1 MSLTKAQLRAEIKT
15 ALSKLSDESILK
27 KTFEINLHLQKL
39 IQKKKLVGAYAPLK
53 AEPQWPLCDGH
64 ESWAFPAVYKNEM
77 VFKKC
82 AFPELV
88 EEKVVGLA
96 IRVPAVDAQIA
107 VPEILI
113 IPGLAFSLNGERLGR
128 GRGYY
133 DRYLEHFT
141 GVRIGVCFEEQLLAK
156 IPCEDHDAKMHLIV
170 TEKRVVKIEEKL

>member
-15 ALSKLSDESILK
+15 ALSKLSDEAILK
-27 KTFEINLHLQKL
+27 KTFEINLQLQKL
-39 IQKKKLVGAYAPLK
+39 IQKKQLVGAYAPLVG
-53 AEPQWPLCDGH
+53 EPQWPICNGH
-64 ESWAFPAVYKNEM
+64 ESWAFPAVYKTEM

-82 AFPELV
+82 TYQELV

-96 IRVPAVDAQIA
+96 IRAPAVDASIV
-107 VPEILI
+107 VPQVLI
-113 IPGLAFSLNGERLGR
+113 IPGLAFSLSGERLGR

-141 GVRIGVCFEEQLLAK
+141 GLRIGVCFEEQLLAK
-156 IPCEDHDAKMHLIV
+156 IPSEDHDAKMHLIV